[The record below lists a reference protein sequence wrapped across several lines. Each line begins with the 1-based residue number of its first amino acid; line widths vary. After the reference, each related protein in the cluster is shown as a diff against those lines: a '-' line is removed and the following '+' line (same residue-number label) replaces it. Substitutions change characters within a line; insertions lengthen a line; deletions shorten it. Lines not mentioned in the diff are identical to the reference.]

1 MKRGFY
7 LRLAIDGMKKN
18 HRLYIP
24 YLLTCTGMVMMF
36 YIISG
41 LANTP
46 AILKMRGGDTIM
58 IVLTLGSIVIG
69 VFSALFLFYTNSFLI
84 RRRNKEFGLYNIL
97 GMNKNNISRIMV
109 IETLLTAWISLVFGL
124 TLGILF
130 SKLAELILVRMLEE
144 TAGYSL
150 WIEPRGIFSTLI
162 VFAVIFG
169 LMLLVSIGRIRLT
182 KPLDLLRS
190 EAHGEKPPKANFLF
204 AIAGLALLIAAYYI
218 AVTIETPLAAIGSF
232 FIAVLM
238 VIVGTYLLFI
248 AGSVVLCRLLQK
260 NKKYYYKPAHFV
272 SVSSMAFRMKRNGAG
287 LASICILATMVL
299 VMLSS
304 TSCLYFGGE
313 NAIRATTPYDMILR
327 VWCSDI
333 SECTD
338 ESLKDLTERACE
350 TLNGHVKDI
359 TDYSVFKID
368 GSFADGV
375 IDLNGPGYDIE
386 TILSSMAAMNTVRTV
401 HIISLSDYNR
411 AKGKE
416 ETLSENEVLIW
427 SSAKPYPYK
436 TIEIDGC
443 ETIKDVRSIKEF
455 PIKIPENESIVPLYV
470 IVVPDWDK
478 YVKEIKDHIEEINAG
493 AEAHLISGTFN
504 QYCCLNLSGL
514 SDSEQIALCDTLA
527 KNCSAYVSSQ
537 SEGRAEFFDMSG
549 SLFFLGIIL
558 SIVFIA
564 AAALIIYYKQLSE
577 GYEDQSRF
585 SIMQKVGMTG
595 TEIKNTIN
603 SQILVVFF
611 APLLFAGIHLAFAF
625 PYINKML
632 KIFAIDNL
640 PLLIVTNLICFVL
653 FSVFYI
659 FVYRKTAGAYY
670 NIVSDMDI
678 KR

>member
-1 MKRGFY
+1 
-7 LRLAIDGMKKN
+7 
-18 HRLYIP
+18 
-24 YLLTCTGMVMMF
+24 
-36 YIISG
+36 
-41 LANTP
+41 
-46 AILKMRGGDTIM
+46 
-58 IVLTLGSIVIG
+58 
-69 VFSALFLFYTNSFLI
+69 
-84 RRRNKEFGLYNIL
+84 
-97 GMNKNNISRIMV
+97 
-109 IETLLTAWISLVFGL
+109 
-124 TLGILF
+124 
-130 SKLAELILVRMLEE
+130 
-144 TAGYSL
+144 
-150 WIEPRGIFSTLI
+150 
-162 VFAVIFG
+162 
-169 LMLLVSIGRIRLT
+169 
-182 KPLDLLRS
+182 
-190 EAHGEKPPKANFLF
+190 
-204 AIAGLALLIAAYYI
+204 
-218 AVTIETPLAAIGSF
+218 
-232 FIAVLM
+232 
-238 VIVGTYLLFI
+238 
-248 AGSVVLCRLLQK
+248 
-260 NKKYYYKPAHFV
+260 
-272 SVSSMAFRMKRNGAG
+272 
-287 LASICILATMVL
+287 
-299 VMLSS
+299 
-304 TSCLYFGGE
+304 
-313 NAIRATTPYDMILR
+313 
-327 VWCSDI
+327 
-333 SECTD
+333 
-338 ESLKDLTERACE
+338 
-350 TLNGHVKDI
+350 
-359 TDYSVFKID
+359 
-368 GSFADGV
+368 
-375 IDLNGPGYDIE
+375 
-386 TILSSMAAMNTVRTV
+386 MNTVRTV

-427 SSAKPYPYK
+427 SSTKPYPYK

-478 YVKEIKDHIEEINAG
+478 YVKEIKDHIEEINAE
-493 AEAHLISGTFN
+493 AEANLISGTFN

-595 TEIKNTIN
+595 PEIKSTIN

-653 FSVFYI
+653 FSVFYV